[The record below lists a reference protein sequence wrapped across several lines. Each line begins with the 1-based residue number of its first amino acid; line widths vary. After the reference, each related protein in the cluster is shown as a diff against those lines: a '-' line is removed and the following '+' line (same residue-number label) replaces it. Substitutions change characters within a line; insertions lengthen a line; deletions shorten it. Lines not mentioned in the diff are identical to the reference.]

1 MIRDCYIISLRMELL
16 VEEFNA
22 MIDKKNKEI
31 EEKFLLKTKKT
42 SAKIESDNQLSHD
55 DISCDN
61 QNDNIEKIDYT
72 TKKTIYKINAEQERK
87 YKASKA
93 YKKST
98 AFSNI

>member
-1 MIRDCYIISLRMELL
+1 MELL
-16 VEEFNA
+16 IEEFNA

-31 EEKFLLKTKKT
+31 EEKFILKTKKT
-42 SAKIESDNQLSHD
+42 SNQIDENTILPDS
-55 DISCDN
+55 
-61 QNDNIEKIDYT
+61 IEKIDYT
-72 TKKTIYKINAEQERK
+72 TKKTIYKINAEQDRK

>member
-1 MIRDCYIISLRMELL
+1 MELL

-22 MIDKKNKEI
+22 MIYKKNKEI
-31 EEKFLLKTKKT
+31 EEKYLLKTKKV
-42 SAKIESDNQLSHD
+42 SNEQLPES
-55 DISCDN
+55 C
-61 QNDNIEKIDYT
+61 NIEKIDYT
-72 TKKTIYKINAEQERK
+72 TQKTIYKINAEQERK